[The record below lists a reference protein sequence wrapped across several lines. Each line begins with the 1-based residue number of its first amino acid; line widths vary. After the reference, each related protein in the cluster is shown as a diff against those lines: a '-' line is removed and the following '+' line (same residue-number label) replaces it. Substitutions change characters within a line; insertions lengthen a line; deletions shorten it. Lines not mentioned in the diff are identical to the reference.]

1 MLAAR
6 RVAVRAAAAAMSSY
20 ATARNQSPVRDDSVY
35 DHPPFA
41 LRQMSRTEPTAS
53 PASSSDDDDDDG
65 KVAMLRRHFPAA
77 PKAGLKRFADARP
90 DGGAV
95 EFYRS

>member
-1 MLAAR
+1 MSLESCALAATEYMLAAR

-41 LRQMSRTEPTAS
+41 LR
-53 PASSSDDDDDDG
+53 
-65 KVAMLRRHFPAA
+65 
-77 PKAGLKRFADARP
+77 
-90 DGGAV
+90 
-95 EFYRS
+95 